1 MSDHIDFE
9 RIAALHAARD
19 AEHGESVSE
28 AKARGGYAR
37 WGRTSSIE
45 PRGQVAVSR
54 SLVDEFFRTYPP
66 ELRRAG
72 ADYGIRKAIDDAQAV
87 KAFHASFNKPDKQW
101 E

>member
-1 MSDHIDFE
+1 MNDHIDLE
-9 RIAALHAARD
+9 RIDALHAASA
-19 AEHGESVSE
+19 AEHGASVSE

-54 SLVDEFFRTYPP
+54 SLVEEFFRTYPP

-72 ADYGIRKAIDDAQAV
+72 ADYGIRKAIDEAQAV
-87 KAFHASFNKPDKQW
+87 KAFHASFHEPDKQGK
-101 E
+101 